1 MGMMMSQGRSK
12 EETSNNHKLGRDEM
26 ENSQTSA
33 MLRQTLE
40 QGGIKTLSDF
50 VDQES
55 INEVVT
61 RATISFQQ
69 LKVRSTQLSH
79 LSQIIRERLHE
90 VIESVL

>member
-1 MGMMMSQGRSK
+1 
-12 EETSNNHKLGRDEM
+12 M
-26 ENSQTSA
+26 ENSQSSA
-33 MLRQTLE
+33 MLRQTLT

-69 LKVRSTQLSH
+69 FKVC
-79 LSQIIRERLHE
+79 E
-90 VIESVL
+90 

>member
-1 MGMMMSQGRSK
+1 
-12 EETSNNHKLGRDEM
+12 
-26 ENSQTSA
+26 

-69 LKVRSTQLSH
+69 LKVRSNYHQLYLLIFH
-79 LSQIIRERLHE
+79 RLSR
-90 VIESVL
+90 SD